1 LLFNGLD
8 TFTNISLCGQRVAS
22 TNNQFRQWY
31 FDTTSVLASCNGT
44 ATLTIDFDSA
54 VNVTQ
59 KFADTPGQEVWP
71 YGVEQVY
78 EWENR
83 QFMRKE
89 QSDFG
94 WDWGP
99 GFAPAGIWQPAYVV
113 QLLDDE
119 IYIRNTLLDIHR
131 EGQMNNMPPDQTAT
145 WVVTVSFDILGNVPV
160 GAVIMVDVID
170 KANKTV
176 SSSNLENITISDSS
190 ITGNTVLLKNDFAL
204 WWPTGLGAQNLYN
217 FRFTVMQDDRTIAT
231 VTKRSGFRTIVLNME
246 PVSQIQLSHGV
257 APGNNFHFE
266 VNGHEFYAKGSN
278 FIPPDAFWPRVTQ
291 QKMERLFQS
300 VIDGNQN
307 MLRVWASG
315 VYAPDFIYDLA
326 DEMGILLWSEFQFGC
341 ALYPVEPGFLENVRQ
356 EAEYNVRRVNHH
368 PSLALWAGGNE
379 LENLELPMAGG
390 YGPDGVR
397 WVKEYEQL
405 FLGILL
411 TSVFSNTKSISY
423 IPSSTTNGYISL
435 NFSNPNPYVPRYD
448 NTTQGSIYG
457 DTDHYNYDYSV
468 AFDTSSYPI
477 GRFANEFGFHSMPSL
492 SSWRQAIPDS
502 ELDFNS
508 TMVILRTHHYVPGS
522 PTTTNFAAPMQGISE
537 MIGAAEMFYPKPKN
551 ISSNEGFSAW
561 CLATQ
566 LFQAEFYKSQIA
578 FYRRGSGMPER
589 HLGSLYWQLNDI
601 WQAPTWAGLEYD
613 GRWKIL
619 HYLAKNIYEPVIIAP
634 YWDEGT
640 GNLTA
645 YVTSDL
651 WTEVNGTATLQWY
664 GYNGSRLGNSSDII
678 FSVGGLNTTMVL
690 QTNTNNLIWSLS
702 DAFLKLNIT
711 AVGTLPNTNVPQIF
725 KHEAYFHQPK
735 LGQVHL
741 ADPGLTLSYNEETMK
756 LLVEAKNA
764 TAVFVWLEMPENVV
778 GNFEENAFWLLP
790 SDGPKT
796 IGINLK
802 DITSSPNGVQSNNS
816 WVSKITVRSLWDN
829 TLL

>member
-1 LLFNGLD
+1 M
-8 TFTNISLCGQRVAS
+8 
-22 TNNQFRQWY
+22 
-31 FDTTSVLASCNGT
+31 
-44 ATLTIDFDSA
+44 DFDSA
-54 VNVTQ
+54 VNVTENI
-59 KFADTPGQEVWP
+59 ANLPGQEVWP
-71 YGVEQVY
+71 YMVEQVY

-89 QSDFG
+89 QSDFA

-113 QLLDDE
+113 QLPENE
-119 IYIRNTLLDIHR
+119 IHVRNTLLDIHR
-131 EGQMNNMPPDQTAT
+131 QGQFNNMPPDQKAP
-145 WVVTVSFDILGNVPV
+145 WVVTASFDVLGKVPANVK
-160 GAVIMVDVID
+160 MTMEVID
-170 KANKTV
+170 MSNTTKASGTMQ
-176 SSSNLENITISDSS
+176 NITTTDSK
-190 ITGNTVLLKNDFAL
+190 ITGSIVLAGDTFAL
-204 WWPTGLGAQNLYN
+204 WWPVGMGSQNLYS
-217 FRFTVMQDDRTIAT
+217 FKLTIVMNDRVIAM
-231 VTKRSGFRTIVLNME
+231 VVKRSGFRTIVLNMD
-246 PVSQIQLSHGV
+246 PISPKQILQGV

-291 QKMERLFQS
+291 QKMEHLFQS
-300 VIDGNQN
+300 VVDGNQN

-315 VYAPDFIYDLA
+315 AYAPDFIYDLA
-326 DEMGILLWSEFQFGC
+326 DEMGILLWSEFEFGC
-341 ALYPVEPGFLENVRQ
+341 ALYPVDPGFLENVRQ

-379 LENLELPMAGG
+379 LENLELPLAGY
-390 YGPDGVR
+390 YGSDGDR

-411 TSVFSNTKSISY
+411 PSVYSNSKSISY
-423 IPSSTTNGYISL
+423 IPSSTTNGYLSL
-435 NFSNPNPYVPRYD
+435 NFSSPKPYVPRYD
-448 NTTQGSIYG
+448 NKTEGSIYG
-457 DTDHYNYDYSV
+457 DTDHYNYDSSV

-502 ELDFNS
+502 ELNFNS

-522 PTTTNFAAPMQGISE
+522 PTTTNFDAPIMGIAE
-537 MIGAAEMFYPKPKN
+537 MTSAAENYYPKPRN
-551 ISSNEGFSAW
+551 ISTVEGFSAW

-613 GRWKIL
+613 GRWKML
-619 HYLAKNIYEPVIIAP
+619 HYLAKDIYKPVIIAP

-651 WTEVNGTATLQWY
+651 WSQVNGTATIQWY
-664 GYNGSRLGNSSDII
+664 SYDGNTLGNRTVVS
-678 FSVGGLNTTMVL
+678 FSIGSLNTTMVL
-690 QTNTNNLIWSLS
+690 QANTKNLTWSLS

-711 AVGTLPNTNVPQIF
+711 AIGTPPNAHAPQVF
-725 KHEAYFHQPK
+725 QHEAYFHQPK
-735 LGQVHL
+735 LVNVHL
-741 ADPGLTLSYNEETMK
+741 KDPGLSLSYDNMTK
-756 LLVEAKNA
+756 KFVVEAKNA
-764 TAVFVWLEMPENVV
+764 TAVFVWLEMPENIL

-790 SDGPKT
+790 SDGPKA
-796 IGINLK
+796 IGVNLK
-802 DITSSPNGVQSNNS
+802 SDRSVMNEMQNNGT
-816 WVSKITVRSLWDN
+816 WLSKVTVRSLWDN
-829 TLL
+829 TML